1 MDGMYFLKTKRL
13 EFSKWTPSYLALARR
28 LWGNEQVTRWIC
40 AGGRFDEGEIAAR
53 LALEI
58 ENDKEYGVQYWPLFE
73 CASGEFVG
81 CYGLRPHGT
90 KAGEYELGF
99 HLLPAFWGRGY
110 AVEAAQAVIAYA
122 FLTLNA
128 DSLFAGHR
136 PENKK
141 SARALTKLGFTYVG
155 DEFYAPSGLYH
166 PSYARQRADRI

>member
-1 MDGMYFLKTKRL
+1 MGGMYFLKTKRL
-13 EFSKWTPSYLALARR
+13 EFSKWTPSDLALARR

-40 AGGRFDEGEIAAR
+40 AGGRFDEDEIAAR
-53 LALEI
+53 LAQEI

-81 CYGLRPHGT
+81 CCGLRPHG
-90 KAGEYELGF
+90 KKPESMSWG

-110 AVEAAQAVIAYA
+110 AVEAAPAVIAYA

-128 DSLFAGHR
+128 DSLFAGHH

-141 SARALTKLGFTYVG
+141 SANAYKAWLYVC
-155 DEFYAPSGLYH
+155 
-166 PSYARQRADRI
+166 RR